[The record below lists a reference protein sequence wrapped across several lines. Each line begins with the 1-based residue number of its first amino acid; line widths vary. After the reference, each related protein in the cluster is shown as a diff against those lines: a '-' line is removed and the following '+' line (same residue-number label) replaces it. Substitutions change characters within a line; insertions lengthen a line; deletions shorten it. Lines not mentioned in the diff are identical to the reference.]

1 MVRGLELRRICGIY
15 CGGFAGVM
23 LWVVVCAGYVEFASL
38 IRCDAVSFGWRGRCA
53 SFVCCRGNVFLHIA
67 CGAFSGG
74 AVG

>member
-1 MVRGLELRRICGIY
+1 MP
-15 CGGFAGVM
+15 
-23 LWVVVCAGYVEFASL
+23 WVFVFVGYVEFAPL
-38 IRCDAVSFGWRGRCA
+38 TRRDVVSFGWRGRCA